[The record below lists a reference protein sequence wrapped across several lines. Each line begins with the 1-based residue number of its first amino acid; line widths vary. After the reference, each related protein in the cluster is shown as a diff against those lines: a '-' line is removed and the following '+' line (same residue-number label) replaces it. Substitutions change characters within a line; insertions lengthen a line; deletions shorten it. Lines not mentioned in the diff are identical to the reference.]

1 MVFDAT
7 ETLPKLKDDLDGVT
21 RHQCTLVHGLGNT
34 FSDALD
40 NLDNK
45 VIHVFYYNSMYKG
58 EGWGL
63 SNFVPS
69 TPHKHTKFC
78 FE

>member
-34 FSDALD
+34 FSGALD

-58 EGWGL
+58 EGWGFIICL
-63 SNFVPS
+63 NLFRN
-69 TPHKHTKFC
+69 KYFLLL
-78 FE
+78 